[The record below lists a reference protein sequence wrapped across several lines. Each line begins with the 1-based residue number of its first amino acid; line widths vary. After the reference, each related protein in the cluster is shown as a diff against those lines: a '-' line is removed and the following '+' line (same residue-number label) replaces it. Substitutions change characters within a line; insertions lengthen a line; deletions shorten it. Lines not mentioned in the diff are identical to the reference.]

1 MSDSRRVHR
10 AIKRAVKQ
18 LYPEEPRG
26 NRARHLDTL
35 AGMVTGIVLG
45 KSCQLP
51 KMAAKV
57 PETAKPDSR
66 EKRFSRWVQNEA
78 LTAATCFLPFVQG
91 LLTNLARQRPLV
103 FVMDAS
109 EVGRGCL
116 ALVVSVLYAQR
127 ALPVAWR
134 VVQGRKGHFPAEA
147 HLRLLRVVMDLLP
160 LETTAIFLGDGEFDS
175 VELQQGIDARGW
187 TYVCRT
193 AKNVCVQVGGEWL
206 NLEAIDVHRG
216 RKKMWR

>member
-78 LTAATCFLPFVQG
+78 LTAAMYFAVCVKLAHELGTATSVGVCDGCQRSGPGRLGLGGQRVVCPAWRLLPFDYAACVLSGARYEEARRSAQG
-91 LLTNLARQRPLV
+91 
-103 FVMDAS
+103 
-109 EVGRGCL
+109 
-116 ALVVSVLYAQR
+116 
-127 ALPVAWR
+127 
-134 VVQGRKGHFPAEA
+134 AE
-147 HLRLLRVVMDLLP
+147 RSP
-160 LETTAIFLGDGEFDS
+160 
-175 VELQQGIDARGW
+175 
-187 TYVCRT
+187 
-193 AKNVCVQVGGEWL
+193 N
-206 NLEAIDVHRG
+206 
-216 RKKMWR
+216 